1 MDGNV
6 HKKGRIISDP
16 NFVVWGSDIDCPYT
30 HTLWTFKPSSE
41 APRAQRGASRKGDFF
56 YIVPLDPAYKAG
68 LAGHLP
74 VKLAKG
80 LILSFRRYRTP

>member
-1 MDGNV
+1 VPKWVTDRPKSYETG
-6 HKKGRIISDP
+6 
-16 NFVVWGSDIDCPYT
+16 
-30 HTLWTFKPSSE
+30 E

-74 VKLAKG
+74 VTMTTGQRVVVQAVG
-80 LILSFRRYRTP
+80 